1 MAKTAGLGDNL
12 YVAGFDIGG
21 DTNSV
26 GKISGGPVAL
36 DVTDVT
42 QSGHSRLGGERD
54 GGIDFTAYH
63 DAAVGASHDA
73 LSPLPTADAMVTY
86 FRGGAL
92 GNPAASMVAKQIN
105 YDPTRATDG
114 SLTFP
119 VSTQANGFGLEWGVQ
134 LTPARRVDGS
144 ATAAGPSNS
153 FDTGGS
159 LSFGAQAYFH
169 LFAFTGTSVTIS
181 VWDSADN
188 ITFAAVPGLTT
199 TALTAAHAAV
209 RVAIAN
215 NATVRRYIAV
225 ATVGT
230 FSSADFAVQVTK
242 NLTAGQVF

>member
-86 FRGGAL
+86 FRGGVL
-92 GNPAASMVAKQIN
+92 GNPAASMVAKQVN

-114 SLTFP
+114 SLTFA
-119 VSTQANGFGLEWGVQ
+119 VSTQAHGFGLEWGVQ

-153 FDTGGS
+153 FDTGGAP
-159 LSFGAQAYFH
+159 SFCAPAHFH
-169 LFAFTGTSVTIS
+169 LFAFPCPHLAIS
-181 VWDSADN
+181 LFGHPPDN
-188 ITFAAVPGLTT
+188 T
-199 TALTAAHAAV
+199 
-209 RVAIAN
+209 
-215 NATVRRYIAV
+215 
-225 ATVGT
+225 
-230 FSSADFAVQVTK
+230 
-242 NLTAGQVF
+242 